1 MELSDEF
8 GNLKN
13 ILKINE
19 DQYASDVLNVERES
33 LVLLQVKQVLYTNN
47 RLGRMNSKPD
57 QVTYIP
63 LLKDDKIV
71 TPKFTGLCFLT
82 LTSYIFL

>member
-8 GNLKN
+8 GNVKN
-13 ILKINE
+13 ILKTNE
-19 DQYASDVLNVERES
+19 DRYASDVLNVEREN
-33 LVLLQVKQVLYTNN
+33 LVLLQVKQVDYQYANN
-47 RLGRMNSKPD
+47 RVGRMNSKPD

-71 TPKFTGLCFLT
+71 TPKFTGLCF
-82 LTSYIFL
+82 

>member
-8 GNLKN
+8 GNVKN
-13 ILKINE
+13 ILKTNE
-19 DQYASDVLNVERES
+19 DRYASDVLNVEREN
-33 LVLLQVKQVLYTNN
+33 LVLLQVKQVDYPYAPN
-47 RLGRMNSKPD
+47 RVGRMNSKPD

-71 TPKFTGLCFLT
+71 TPKFTGLCF
-82 LTSYIFL
+82 